1 MRHNLFLWNTLE
13 RTPSNFRYI
22 MYNYGTVV
30 PVTLITSLQLK
41 KKNKQT
47 KHNKKLRKKMNYDE

>member
-30 PVTLITSLQLK
+30 PVTLITLLQL

>member
-41 KKNKQT
+41 KNKQT

>member
-30 PVTLITSLQLK
+30 LVTLISHLYESSCTS
-41 KKNKQT
+41 NKFIV
-47 KHNKKLRKKMNYDE
+47 LFLI

>member
-1 MRHNLFLWNTLE
+1 
-13 RTPSNFRYI
+13 

>member
-30 PVTLITSLQLK
+30 PVTLITSLQF